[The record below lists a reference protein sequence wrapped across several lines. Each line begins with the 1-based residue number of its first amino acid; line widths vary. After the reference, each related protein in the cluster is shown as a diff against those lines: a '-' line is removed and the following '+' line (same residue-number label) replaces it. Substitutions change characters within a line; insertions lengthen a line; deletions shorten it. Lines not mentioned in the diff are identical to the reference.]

1 MKIILLSIFGILLTP
16 FCNSLLAQQNDES
29 VIRNLEDAE
38 REAILK
44 GDTVK
49 LSQLM
54 SASIIVQNP
63 ENKIITYKQIIE
75 RVKSGKISY
84 NAFERIIEKV
94 AFIDNISIVM
104 GKEIIS
110 VQGSTSNV
118 GKTVTRR
125 FTNIWMKENDSWK
138 LTARQSTIISIN

>member
-1 MKIILLSIFGILLTP
+1 
-16 FCNSLLAQQNDES
+16 
-29 VIRNLEDAE
+29 
-38 REAILK
+38 
-44 GDTVK
+44 
-49 LSQLM
+49 M
-54 SASIIVQNP
+54 SARIIVQNP

-94 AFIDNISIVM
+94 AFINNISIVM

-110 VQGSTSNV
+110 VQDSTSNV